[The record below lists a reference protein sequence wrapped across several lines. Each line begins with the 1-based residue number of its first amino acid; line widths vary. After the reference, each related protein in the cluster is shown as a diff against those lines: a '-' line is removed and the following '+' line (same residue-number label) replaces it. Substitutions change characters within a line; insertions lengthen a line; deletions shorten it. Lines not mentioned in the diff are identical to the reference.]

1 MSRLTKRIILWV
13 SLLTFFYVLLC
24 TYMWAVQREKIFLPS
39 PHLQTTPDRNGL
51 RYEEV
56 YIPSGSGTEGGELNG
71 WWIPAQQA
79 AAPVLLYLHGNINNI
94 GANTEHAMRLHSLGY
109 NLLLVDY
116 RGYGKS
122 SGGKPSE
129 EKVYQDA
136 EAAWD
141 YLMKMPGA
149 VPQRT
154 FIYGH
159 SLSGAI
165 AIDLAARHAEAA
177 GLIAESTFSSM
188 RAIVD
193 TQYPWLPVGLLLNQ
207 RFDSL
212 SKIGTLKIP
221 VLFIH
226 GTTDTKIPYS
236 MSQQLFDQAP
246 QPKYLTLIAGGEH
259 HNNSGVAWLEYRG
272 AFMAFVQKHTQ

>member
-1 MSRLTKRIILWV
+1 MSLLIKRIIQGV
-13 SLLTFFYVLLC
+13 SLLTFFYVLLS
-24 TYMWAVQREKIFLPS
+24 TYMWATQREKIFLPS

-51 RYEEV
+51 RYEDV
-56 YIPSGSGTEGGELNG
+56 QIPSGNGAERGELNG
-71 WWIPAQQA
+71 WWIPAEQA
-79 AAPVLLYLHGNINNI
+79 GAPVVLYLHGNINNI
-94 GANTEHAMRLHSLGY
+94 SANAEHAMRLHSLGY

-136 EAAWD
+136 EAAWN
-141 YLMKMPGA
+141 YLMERPGA

-159 SLSGAI
+159 SLGGAI
-165 AIDLAARHAEAA
+165 AIDLAVRHAEAA
-177 GLIAESTFSSM
+177 GLIAESTFTSM

-193 TQYPWLPVGLLLNQ
+193 AQYPWLPVALLLNQ
-207 RFDSL
+207 RFDSQ

-226 GTTDTKIPYS
+226 GTADTKISYS

-259 HNNSGVAWLEYRG
+259 HNNSGVAWLEYR
-272 AFMAFVQKHTQ
+272 AAVMAFVQKYTR